1 LKAKQGKAFQRV
13 EKIFHLFGVPRY
25 FSEKSCFLAA
35 RSAVSTTTPR
45 FRAYKE
51 ESHNNL
57 TLLAQPAT
65 TPAKTLEY
73 PEITII
79 FPVFPHI
86 YEKCAYKLASMRRAV
101 SRHSSLQIKFFACMQ
116 EDCLIFRH
124 LRRTFSLG
132 YFAPD
137 SGIVVANAGILVVY
151 AKHCG
156 YRCRF

>member
-35 RSAVSTTTPR
+35 RSAVSPATPR
-45 FRAYKE
+45 FRAYQE
-51 ESHNNL
+51 ESHKKL
-57 TLLAQPAT
+57 KLLAQPAK

-86 YEKCAYKLASMRRAV
+86 SENASTNW
-101 SRHSSLQIKFFACMQ
+101 L
-116 EDCLIFRH
+116 
-124 LRRTFSLG
+124 
-132 YFAPD
+132 P
-137 SGIVVANAGILVVY
+137 
-151 AKHCG
+151 
-156 YRCRF
+156 